1 VELVVGLRKN
11 PLLSFFSEKGPRQ
24 TRERDERARSKEQGA
39 RMSVIMEEDSTA
51 PMERSKKG
59 GIDYE
64 ALDRDIE
71 KQRAVALEVMC

>member
-1 VELVVGLRKN
+1 
-11 PLLSFFSEKGPRQ
+11 
-24 TRERDERARSKEQGA
+24 
-39 RMSVIMEEDSTA
+39 MSVIMEEDSTA
-51 PMERSKKG
+51 PKERSKKG

>member
-1 VELVVGLRKN
+1 MELVVGLRKN
-11 PLLSFFSEKGPRQ
+11 PLLSFFCEKGPRQ
-24 TRERDERARSKEQGA
+24 TREREKRERGA

>member
-1 VELVVGLRKN
+1 LYVCGRTLSS
-11 PLLSFFSEKGPRQ
+11 LSFVRRGRDR
-24 TRERDERARSKEQGA
+24 REREKRERGA

>member
-1 VELVVGLRKN
+1 
-11 PLLSFFSEKGPRQ
+11 
-24 TRERDERARSKEQGA
+24 
-39 RMSVIMEEDSTA
+39 MSVIMEEDSTA
-51 PMERSKKG
+51 AKERSKKG

>member
-1 VELVVGLRKN
+1 VELVVGLRKSR
-11 PLLSFFSEKGPRQ
+11 LLSFFSEKGRDR
-24 TRERDERARSKEQGA
+24 REREKREQGA

-71 KQRAVALEVMC
+71 KQRAVALEVMY